1 MHSAALA
8 QATCRKPGNHSNLP
22 KIRGG
27 RVRAQM
33 RWQASERTGA
43 AIRKL
48 RLARGWTLADLS
60 AESGVPLSTLSRVE
74 LGQNALNYDKLMRLC
89 QALEVDV
96 GGLMARQADSATIA
110 SGRRAVVRAGD
121 GEPATIGPHSGR
133 RAGAD
138 LLDKGFT
145 PTILDVTT
153 TSLSEYGAM
162 SVLDGE
168 AYVLVLAGKV
178 VMHSQLYAPLQLGP
192 GDGVYFDGR
201 APHALLAADPAGGR
215 ILLVLTGDHPASP

>member
-1 MHSAALA
+1 
-8 QATCRKPGNHSNLP
+8 
-22 KIRGG
+22 
-27 RVRAQM
+27 M

-48 RLARGWTLADLS
+48 RLARGWTLAELS
-60 AESGVPLSTLSRVE
+60 VESGVPLSTLSRVE

-96 GGLMARQADSATIA
+96 GGLMARQADSASIA
-110 SGRRAVVRAGD
+110 SGRRSVVRAGE
-121 GEPATIGPHSGR
+121 GEPVNIGPHSGQ

-138 LLDKGFT
+138 LLDKVFT
-145 PTILDVTT
+145 PTILDITA
-153 TSLSEYGAM
+153 TSLSEHGAM

-168 AYVLVLAGKV
+168 AYLLVLAGKL
-178 VMHSQLYAPLQLGP
+178 VMHSQLYAPLPLGS

-201 APHALLAADPAGGR
+201 APHALLAADPVGAR
-215 ILLVLTGDHPASP
+215 VLLVITGDQPAG